1 MPPTDTLELPGAPA
15 PPAFADNG
23 TKTLTRCSRGFLQFV
38 GASAASLAPV
48 QGLLLLQGLFHCK
61 RIQVGV
67 KPVFQQQMWS
77 VLKRSLSRAHE
88 CLLSWE
94 EPPPSTLSE
103 SFVSSQ
109 TRRCLLREGTSL
121 FPAVVAAAAEQQLG
135 LFLGTTCVL
144 LRPQQPLGL
153 QLRSQGPGTAETF
166 NRRSTGFKDVIQE
179 SSRQDKEIKALW
191 PQRDVLLCVWLSAFV
206 KNILSLT
213 QSQV

>member
-15 PPAFADNG
+15 PPPFADNG

-77 VLKRSLSRAHE
+77 VLKRSLSRAHQ

-94 EPPPSTLSE
+94 KPPPSTINLSH
-103 SFVSSQ
+103 
-109 TRRCLLREGTSL
+109 
-121 FPAVVAAAAEQQLG
+121 
-135 LFLGTTCVL
+135 LFLPKHDAASSEKGPVCFL
-144 LRPQQPLGL
+144 LWLLQQ
-153 QLRSQGPGTAETF
+153 Q
-166 NRRSTGFKDVIQE
+166 
-179 SSRQDKEIKALW
+179 SSNWVCFWEQ
-191 PQRDVLLCVWLSAFV
+191 PVYC
-206 KNILSLT
+206 
-213 QSQV
+213 